1 MNIRPLGDRVLVE
14 PIEEKE
20 QTVGGI
26 YIPDS
31 AKEKPMQGKVLAV
44 GKKLDKDGKEIAFD
58 VKKGD
63 TVNKMAKQIKFDA
76 EARQKILAGVEKL
89 SNAVTSTLGPSGR
102 NVILDKKFGSPQITK
117 DGVTVAKE
125 IELPDPF
132 ENMGAQMVKEV
143 ASKTNDVA
151 GDGTTTATLLA
162 ESIYR
167 EGLKNLTAGANAMA
181 LKRGID
187 KATAAVVDAIAKQS
201 KKVKTADEIAQVATL
216 SANGDE
222 EIGKMISEAMDKV
235 GKEGTITVEEA
246 KTLESSLDVVE
257 GMQFDK
263 GYLSPYFVTDPES
276 MECELENP
284 FILLFEKKISSL
296 QDMLPLLQ
304 QVAKTGRP
312 LMIIA
317 EDVEGEALA
326 TLVVNK
332 LRGTFQVCAVKA
344 PGFGDRRKAILEDIA
359 ILTGG
364 KLISEDIGIKLENVT
379 IDMLGRAKKVVVDKD
394 NTTVVEGLGK
404 SADIKARVEQLK
416 RQIEE
421 TTSDYDREKLQE
433 RLAKLAG
440 GVALIKVGAATE
452 AAMKEKKD
460 RVDDALHA
468 TRAAVEEGI
477 VAGGGV
483 AYLRAQKAIE
493 ALKLEGDEAVGAS
506 IIARAIEAPLRKL
519 VNNAGQEAALVIAN
533 VKKAT
538 GTNGYNVRTGE
549 YADMLKAG
557 IVDPA
562 KVTRSAL
569 QNAASIAGLLLTT
582 DCMVTDIPEKKDSC
596 GCGGHGAPGGMD
608 GMM

>member
-1 MNIRPLGDRVLVE
+1 
-14 PIEEKE
+14 
-20 QTVGGI
+20 
-26 YIPDS
+26 
-31 AKEKPMQGKVLAV
+31 
-44 GKKLDKDGKEIAFD
+44 
-58 VKKGD
+58 
-63 TVNKMAKQIKFDA
+63 MAKQIKFDA
-76 EARQKILAGVEKL
+76 DARQKILAGVEKL
-89 SNAVTSTLGPSGR
+89 SAAVTSTLGPSGR

-125 IELPDPF
+125 IELADPF

-162 ESIYR
+162 EAIYR
-167 EGLKNLTAGANAMA
+167 EGLKNLTAGANATA
-181 LKRGID
+181 LKNGID
-187 KATAAVVDAIAKQS
+187 KATNAVVEAIAKLA
-201 KKVKTADEIAQVATL
+201 KKVKSADEIAQVATL
-216 SANGDE
+216 SANGE
-222 EIGKMISEAMDKV
+222 AEIGAIISEAMDKV
-235 GKEGTITVEEA
+235 GKDGTITVEEA
-246 KTLESSLDVVE
+246 KTLETTLDVVE

-263 GYLSPYFVTDPES
+263 GYLSPYFVTDPEE
-276 MECELENP
+276 MECVLENP
-284 FILLFEKKISSL
+284 YILLFEKKIANL
-296 QDMLPLLQ
+296 QELLPVLQ
-304 QVAKTGRP
+304 GVAKSGRP

-332 LRGTFQVCAVKA
+332 LRGSFQVCAVKA
-344 PGFGDRRKAILEDIA
+344 PGFGDRRKAILQDIA

-364 KLISEDIGIKLENVT
+364 QLISEDLGVKLENVGL
-379 IDMLGRAKKVVVDKD
+379 DMLGRAKKVTVDKD
-394 NTTVVEGLGK
+394 NTTIVEGLGK
-404 SADIKARVEQLK
+404 GADIKARVEQIK
-416 RQIEE
+416 KQIEE

-433 RLAKLAG
+433 RLAKLSG
-440 GVALIKVGAATE
+440 GVAIIKVGAATE

-477 VAGGGV
+477 VPGGGV
-483 AYLRAQKAIE
+483 AYLRCQKAIE

-549 YADMLKAG
+549 YADLMKCG
-557 IVDPA
+557 VVDPA

-582 DCMVTDIPEKKDSC
+582 DCMVTDIPEKKEC
-596 GCGGHGAPGGMD
+596 NCGGHGGQPGMD